1 MPQEKP
7 EIWVVYQRPMK
18 GSPEGIRAVCE
29 QREWEA
35 MDLAK
40 PGYFTLIQGGIS
52 NEGEAERL
60 ARGTSGDRPPR
71 NSKRTILN
79 WSEKTAALAV
89 AEATDSPVAT

>member
-1 MPQEKP
+1 M
-7 EIWVVYQRPMK
+7 
-18 GSPEGIRAVCE
+18 CE

-40 PGYFTLIQGGIS
+40 PGYYTLIQSGIS

-79 WSEKTAALAV
+79 WAEKTAAV
-89 AEATDSPVAT
+89 ASAAATDAPVAG